1 MEERVLGAEDLA
13 VLNPGS
19 AICWLC
25 GSVQILLI
33 IGFLICTV
41 CVCVH
46 EHVCYV

>member
-1 MEERVLGAEDLA
+1 MEERVLGAADLT

-19 AICWLC
+19 AICWLY
-25 GSVQILLI
+25 GSAQVLLSI
-33 IGFLICTV
+33 SFLICTV